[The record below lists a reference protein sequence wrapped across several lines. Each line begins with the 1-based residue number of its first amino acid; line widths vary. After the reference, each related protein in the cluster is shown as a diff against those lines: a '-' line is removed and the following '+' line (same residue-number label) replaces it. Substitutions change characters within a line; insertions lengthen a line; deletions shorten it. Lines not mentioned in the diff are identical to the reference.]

1 MNKKMKIALVII
13 AIILTVVVFCALN
26 RSMSISV
33 EIGMNDG
40 IGVLFYIVVLVI
52 ATLCFA
58 AILIVSVFKCSSMVS
73 LGVIWGITIL
83 LYSIH
88 PISAAIDIKQRQA
101 KAALEEEFYRV
112 VKDKSTSW
120 EEFRLIVKQIEYDLN
135 VKRYRFFEK
144 LTADNGIFFQLLYN
158 KRFDFA
164 DKAIEEGFNIRDYN
178 MTEYLS
184 RAYQS
189 REQQDTTRLDQIEF
203 LFSKG
208 CDINAVSSE
217 EMKGNSLNTTLLYED
232 NRSAQFLLD
241 KGIDLNIPGSISPI
255 AVAAWKNNIV
265 MVKQL
270 LAKGV
275 DINILGTTKVGT
287 PLTFCASGAN
297 KEVVELLLKSGATVN
312 AVDNIGETALMK
324 ALDYNKDIAVAEA
337 LIRSGADVDILDKY
351 GHDAIYNIT
360 QCGSYA
366 EDRIKLLVKSGAI
379 LTRTYPNGKTLH
391 EIATE
396 KGVVHCLS
404 E

>member
-1 MNKKMKIALVII
+1 MKIALVII

-40 IGVLFYIVVLVI
+40 IGALFYIVVLVI

-112 VKDKSTSW
+112 VKDRSTSW
-120 EEFRLIVKQIEYDLN
+120 EEFQLIVNQIEYDLN

-164 DKAIEEGFNIRDYN
+164 DKAIEERFNIRDYN

-189 REQQDTTRLDQIEF
+189 REQKDTTRLDQIEF
-203 LFSKG
+203 LLSKG

-217 EMKGNSLNTTLLYED
+217 EMTGNSLNVTLLYED

-265 MVKQL
+265 MVKLL

-275 DINILGTTKVGT
+275 DINILDTTRVGT
-287 PLTFCASGAN
+287 PLTFCASRAN

-312 AVDNIGETALMK
+312 AVGDRGETALME
-324 ALDYNKDIAVAEA
+324 ALDYNEDIAVAEA
-337 LIRSGADVDILDKY
+337 LIRSGADVNILNKY
-351 GHDAIYNIT
+351 GHDAIYNMT

-366 EDRIKLLVKSGAI
+366 EDKIKLLVKSGAI

-404 E
+404 K

>member
-1 MNKKMKIALVII
+1 MKIALVII

-40 IGVLFYIVVLVI
+40 IGALFYIVVLVI

-112 VKDKSTSW
+112 VKDRSTSW
-120 EEFRLIVKQIEYDLN
+120 EEFQLIVNQIEYDLN

-189 REQQDTTRLDQIEF
+189 REQKDTTRLDQIEF
-203 LFSKG
+203 LLSKG

-217 EMKGNSLNTTLLYED
+217 EMTGNSLNVTLLYED

-265 MVKQL
+265 MVKLL

-275 DINILGTTKVGT
+275 DINILDTTRVGT
-287 PLTFCASGAN
+287 PLTFCASRAN

-312 AVDNIGETALMK
+312 AVGDRGETALME
-324 ALDYNKDIAVAEA
+324 ALDYNEDIAVAEA
-337 LIRSGADVDILDKY
+337 LIRSGADVNILNKY
-351 GHDAIYNIT
+351 GHDAIYNMT

-366 EDRIKLLVKSGAI
+366 EDKIKLLVKSGAI

-404 E
+404 K

>member
-40 IGVLFYIVVLVI
+40 IGALFYIVVLVI

-112 VKDKSTSW
+112 VKDRSTSW
-120 EEFRLIVKQIEYDLN
+120 EEFQLIVNQIEYDLN

-189 REQQDTTRLDQIEF
+189 REQKDTTRLDQIEF
-203 LFSKG
+203 LLSKG

-217 EMKGNSLNTTLLYED
+217 EMTGNSLNVTLLYED

-265 MVKQL
+265 MVKLL

-275 DINILGTTKVGT
+275 DINILDTTRVGT
-287 PLTFCASGAN
+287 PLTFCASRAN

-312 AVDNIGETALMK
+312 AVGDRGETALME
-324 ALDYNKDIAVAEA
+324 ALDYNEDIAVAEA
-337 LIRSGADVDILDKY
+337 LIRSGADVNILNKY
-351 GHDAIYNIT
+351 GHDAIYNMT

-366 EDRIKLLVKSGAI
+366 EDKIKLLVKSGAI

-404 E
+404 K